1 MIDDVT
7 KSLGGISPIQKPSV
21 PNAPQKTSES
31 KSFGDFFSDAMKE
44 VSSLQHQ
51 AESKIEGIV
60 IGDGK
65 VTPHDAAIALEKA
78 DIAFQLMT
86 NIRTKIIRA
95 YEEIMRT
102 QV

>member
-7 KSLGGISPIQKPSV
+7 KALGGISPIQKPGI
-21 PNAPQKTSES
+21 PNPTQQTPGS
-31 KSFGDFFSDAMKE
+31 KSFGDFFSDALGE
-44 VSSLQHQ
+44 VNTLQQQ
-51 AESKIEGIV
+51 AENKIEGIV
-60 IGDGK
+60 VGNGS

-86 NIRTKIIRA
+86 SIRSKIIRA